1 MDIGVFL
8 ADPQDKNL
16 ITSLFF
22 SFAPCNYLSAAC
34 TQQKVSVED
43 LLEKARG
50 TRSLLCVKS
59 CVEEKGS
66 HFSLFLSLHLFLP
79 FLLQAG
85 IASAPPSERNPAQ
98 KAPLLP
104 PKNRLVSQSSF

>member
-43 LLEKARG
+43 LLEKAFSPLCEIVCRG
-50 TRSLLCVKS
+50 KGIPLLS
-59 CVEEKGS
+59 
-66 HFSLFLSLHLFLP
+66 LSLHLFLP

-104 PKNRLVSQSSF
+104 PKNRLVSPSSF